1 MSEAVLA
8 PGLTSNVGSDS
19 VALGEASDLGS
30 HLDDGSDGLVSRDE
44 LGSAGTSK
52 PRQRSTHREL
62 GDELSLVDVSL

>member
-19 VALGEASDLGS
+19 VALGEASNLGS

-44 LGSAGTSK
+44 LESAGAREL
-52 PRQRSTHREL
+52 RQCSTHREL
-62 GDELSLVDVSL
+62 GDELSLMDVSL